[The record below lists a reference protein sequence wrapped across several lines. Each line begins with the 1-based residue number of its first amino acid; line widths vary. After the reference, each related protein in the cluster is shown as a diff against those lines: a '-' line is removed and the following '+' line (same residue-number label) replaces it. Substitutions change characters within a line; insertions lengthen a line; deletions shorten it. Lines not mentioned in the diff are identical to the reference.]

1 MYLGGMSDTHGNIF
15 RVQQAMQMFREFE
28 VSRIIHCGDIGS
40 SGVVPLFRG
49 IATEFV
55 FGNCDGN
62 NETIRREIVRE
73 QQACHDFF
81 GHIAVEG
88 KLIAFLHGHDQLL
101 FDRELASQRWDM
113 ICYGHTHQASLWMSG
128 NTIVMNPGAIERVVT
143 PSVSV
148 VRLPELDVTQLHIH

>member
-1 MYLGGMSDTHGNIF
+1 MYLGVISDTHGNIF
-15 RVQQAMQMFREFE
+15 RVQQAMQTFREFE

-40 SGVVPLFRG
+40 SEVVPLFRG

-62 NETIRREIVRE
+62 SNVIREAILREH
-73 QQACHDFF
+73 QTCHDFF

-88 KLIAFLHGHDQLL
+88 KLIAFLHGHDQSL

-113 ICYGHTHQASLWMSG
+113 ICYGHTHQASLRMSG
-128 NTIVMNPGAIERVVT
+128 NTIVMNPGAIARAVT
-143 PSVSV
+143 PSVAV
-148 VRLPELDVTQLHIH
+148 VRLPELDVTQIHIR